1 MSSSSAIFTAIGF
14 LTPWRLLCDFFN
26 DLLCCC
32 CCFFLVDVVVCHSP
46 WAANLLPPTGRRPG
60 AVLRPSSSDGG
71 GSRLTL
77 TGDDQS
83 TTFSSSAKT
92 KSLSSY
98 MKCIKRKRTFSC
110 CFCLFR
116 GARNDLSRRAEK
128 RRRQDTTQWSN
139 RCVYM
144 VVNNVVDC

>member
-98 MKCIKRKRTFSC
+98 RKCIERKRVFSC
-110 CFCLFR
+110 CFLS
-116 GARNDLSRRAEK
+116 LSRSEK
-128 RRRQDTTQWSN
+128 RFVSKSRKEGDDKTRPSGAID
-139 RCVYM
+139 VYTW
-144 VVNNVVDC
+144 